1 MTLYLQEE
9 LFSLDHFDIW
19 DEDGNVKYQVER
31 ELFQFGR
38 KLVVADM
45 QGREVCFVQHIP
57 FSIPC
62 AYELAV
68 PGGSVQLDR
77 HFSFFTQQYTIDEL
91 GWKVAGSFMSL
102 DFEITQGDRR
112 VAREGFGGVVCVEA
126 GGPTPGLGCA
136 GRGIIAALEKLE
148 EKGAYEAFRPDVVF
162 YDVLGDVVCGGF
174 SMPMRAGYADRVF
187 IVTSG
192 ENMALHA
199 AANIAMAVENFRGR
213 GYASLGGL
221 ILNRRNVKN
230 EEEKVVELAG
240 DISSQIVGSLSLSDT
255 VHQAE
260 ELSQTV
266 IEAFPDSPMA
276 AEYRA
281 LAENVLR
288 ACEVGVC

>member
-38 KLVVADM
+38 KLVVVDM

-112 VAREGFGGVVCVEA
+112 VAYIEKAFPAFYDRYRLEIEDPKDELTALCVVLAIDVEA
-126 GGPTPGLGCA
+126 E
-136 GRGIIAALEKLE
+136 RH
-148 EKGAYEAFRPDVVF
+148 
-162 YDVLGDVVCGGF
+162 
-174 SMPMRAGYADRVF
+174 
-187 IVTSG
+187 
-192 ENMALHA
+192 N
-199 AANIAMAVENFRGR
+199 
-213 GYASLGGL
+213 
-221 ILNRRNVKN
+221 
-230 EEEKVVELAG
+230 
-240 DISSQIVGSLSLSDT
+240 
-255 VHQAE
+255 
-260 ELSQTV
+260 
-266 IEAFPDSPMA
+266 
-276 AEYRA
+276 
-281 LAENVLR
+281 
-288 ACEVGVC
+288 

>member
-31 ELFQFGR
+31 
-38 KLVVADM
+38 KLVVVDM

-112 VAREGFGGVVCVEA
+112 VAYIEKAFPAFYDRYRLEIEDPKDELTALCVVLAIDVEA
-126 GGPTPGLGCA
+126 E
-136 GRGIIAALEKLE
+136 RH
-148 EKGAYEAFRPDVVF
+148 
-162 YDVLGDVVCGGF
+162 
-174 SMPMRAGYADRVF
+174 
-187 IVTSG
+187 
-192 ENMALHA
+192 N
-199 AANIAMAVENFRGR
+199 
-213 GYASLGGL
+213 
-221 ILNRRNVKN
+221 
-230 EEEKVVELAG
+230 
-240 DISSQIVGSLSLSDT
+240 
-255 VHQAE
+255 
-260 ELSQTV
+260 
-266 IEAFPDSPMA
+266 
-276 AEYRA
+276 
-281 LAENVLR
+281 
-288 ACEVGVC
+288 

>member
-38 KLVVADM
+38 KLVVVDT

-112 VAREGFGGVVCVEA
+112 VAYIEKAFPAFYDRYRLEIEDPKDELTALCVVLAIDVEA
-126 GGPTPGLGCA
+126 E
-136 GRGIIAALEKLE
+136 RH
-148 EKGAYEAFRPDVVF
+148 
-162 YDVLGDVVCGGF
+162 
-174 SMPMRAGYADRVF
+174 
-187 IVTSG
+187 
-192 ENMALHA
+192 N
-199 AANIAMAVENFRGR
+199 
-213 GYASLGGL
+213 
-221 ILNRRNVKN
+221 
-230 EEEKVVELAG
+230 
-240 DISSQIVGSLSLSDT
+240 
-255 VHQAE
+255 
-260 ELSQTV
+260 
-266 IEAFPDSPMA
+266 
-276 AEYRA
+276 
-281 LAENVLR
+281 
-288 ACEVGVC
+288 